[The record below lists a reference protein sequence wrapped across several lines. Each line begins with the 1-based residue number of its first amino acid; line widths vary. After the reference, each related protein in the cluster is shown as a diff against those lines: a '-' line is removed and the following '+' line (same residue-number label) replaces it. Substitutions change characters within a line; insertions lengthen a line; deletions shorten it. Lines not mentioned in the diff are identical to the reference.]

1 MPELSDPRDS
11 AHVSSSPAAPERSMS
26 SVELTPEAGEGRAR
40 WTNPIEFTITCIGY
54 AVGLGNFWCAMLL
67 KYHSI

>member
-1 MPELSDPRDS
+1 
-11 AHVSSSPAAPERSMS
+11 MS